1 MRIIKLP
8 GNARS
13 RNARTVYEYGSAKY
27 GAGISTKA
35 QARRFADAWIQA
47 AEAAAEHAGYPPS
60 VIVSTPA
67 QLEATYYVRWVPQ
80 SKKQGAII
88 ALQTL
93 MQVHR
98 FIDGDLP
105 ERLIVHRA
113 N

>member
-1 MRIIKLP
+1 MEDAVRVRRAFL
-8 GNARS
+8 R
-13 RNARTVYEYGSAKY
+13 ESA
-27 GAGISTKA
+27 AML
-35 QARRFADAWIQA
+35 
-47 AEAAAEHAGYPPS
+47 
-60 VIVSTPA
+60 PA